1 MIRIAFRLVADAV
14 LVALALFISAGTIAW
29 WRAWMLLADLLVVRI
44 VGAAFAYSVN
54 PSLVRERA
62 GLPIHPD
69 QSLTDRVLLFA
80 VLATGFLGL
89 PIIAGLDVFRWDV
102 LPPPGNLLSTIGILL
117 FTLGW
122 CLKSLALRANA
133 FATGAVRLQT
143 EHVHAVA
150 DSGVY
155 RVVRHPFYAADPLIF
170 VGLALWLESSIAAL
184 CALVP
189 IALVV
194 LRLQHEERFLRR
206 ELPGY
211 DEYIVRVPHRIIPGV
226 W

>member
-1 MIRIAFRLVADAV
+1 MIRIATRLIADAALVAFALFSSAGTVAWSRAWVLLAV
-14 LVALALFISAGTIAW
+14 LVIVRSIGAL
-29 WRAWMLLADLLVVRI
+29 
-44 VGAAFAYSVN
+44 FAYSVN

-69 QSLTDRVLLFA
+69 QSLTDRILLVA

-89 PIIAGLDVFRWDV
+89 PIIAGLDVFRWNV
-102 LPPPGNLLSTIGILL
+102 LPHPGELLSISGIVL
-117 FTLGW
+117 FALGW

-133 FATGAVRLQT
+133 FATASVRVQSEGAHT
-143 EHVHAVA
+143 VA
-150 DSGVY
+150 DSGIY

-170 VGLALWLESSIAAL
+170 VGLALWLESSIAAI
-184 CALVP
+184 CALIP

-194 LRLQHEERFLRR
+194 IRLRLEERFLRR

-211 DEYIVRVPHRIIPGV
+211 DEYTMRVPHRLIPGV